1 MSAHKLKPGGR
12 YITATGVP
20 VRIISVTNGT
30 ILLKSLQ
37 SDNQFSVSVGYSLRT
52 SKENGVD
59 AVRGPLAPKASAKPL
74 APLID
79 AMLVKGGMTMR
90 GIVRELKRKAS
101 APCKNRDVAANVR
114 ARLYWAKRKGHRVER
129 DSEGR
134 LKVTSCQVG
143 SKTAQTSLF

>member
-20 VRIISVTNGT
+20 VRILSVTNNA

-37 SDNQFSVSVGYSLRT
+37 SDNRFSVSVGYPLRVATGNGADTIHEPQT
-52 SKENGVD
+52 S
-59 AVRGPLAPKASAKPL
+59 APSTKPL

-79 AMLVKGGMTMR
+79 AMLLKGGMTMR

-101 APCKNRDVAANVR
+101 ASCNGRDVAANVR
-114 ARLYWAKRKGHRVER
+114 ARIYWAQRRGFRVER
-129 DSEGR
+129 DNSGR
-134 LKVTSCQVG
+134 LRIV
-143 SKTAQTSLF
+143 AP